1 MAQQCEMIIGYLV
14 PHRCENPALGTCS
27 RCGRGYCDE
36 HVQVRPE
43 GLLCL
48 ACEQGLEQPVT
59 LPLAEQTFSQ
69 DDLTTFAALSSL
81 EMEDSEDLFS
91 DLS

>member
-14 PHRCENPALGTCS
+14 PHRCEHPALGSCS

-36 HVQVRPE
+36 HVHVRPE

-48 ACEQGLEQPVT
+48 ACEQGLEQPVV
-59 LPLAEQTFSQ
+59 LPLTAQTFTQ

-81 EMEDSEDLFS
+81 DMEDSDDLFS